1 MNETIKAIIG
11 RRSVREYKDKQ
22 VPKDKLE
29 MILTAGTYAPSG
41 MGQQASMLVAV
52 QNPDTVARLS
62 KINRQIMGVDF
73 DPFYGAPTVVV
84 VFADGNRMTYIE
96 DGSLVM
102 GNMMIA
108 AASLGIDSCWVH
120 RAKETFETEE
130 GKELLKEWGIPEG
143 YVGIGK
149 CILGYHSGDMPEA
162 AERRTDRIV
171 YV

>member
-1 MNETIKAIIG
+1 
-11 RRSVREYKDKQ
+11 
-22 VPKDKLE
+22 
-29 MILTAGTYAPSG
+29 
-41 MGQQASMLVAV
+41 MGQQASILVGV
-52 QNPDTVARLS
+52 QNPDMVAKLS
-62 KINRQIMGVDF
+62 KINARIMGVDF

-96 DGSLVM
+96 DGSFVM
-102 GNMMIA
+102 GNMMTA

-130 GKELLKEWGIPEG
+130 GKELLKEWGIPED

-149 CILGYHSGDMPEA
+149 CILGYRSGDMPEA
-162 AERRTDRIV
+162 AERRPDRIV